1 MLLERGI
8 RAVVVACAVT
18 TCATTGCRRDAAETA
33 PPAARALPETIV
45 LEARSVPKTLSY
57 VGTII
62 APRDAII
69 ASTRGGR
76 VDAYAYEVGQSV
88 ESGALLVK
96 LGAAELAFASQAA
109 AASATQAAA
118 RIGGAKDPANLP
130 GAQAAKSSYEIA
142 VDAARRAEK
151 LHAQGSLS
159 EQELTRARANE
170 ASAKAQ
176 YDGAL
181 AEAQA
186 EFGRLKELMATA
198 GQAQAA
204 LGDKAIRAPFAGVV
218 LERFVE
224 VGQIAAPNAPLV
236 RVIDP
241 TELRIRFDVPQFDA
255 DKVALGR
262 KVTILVDGAMRSA
275 NVVRSTPGLVGESNA
290 RLVEASIDAA
300 AEAGDAGAPSLLPGA
315 RYTAWLEI
323 GGSEELVDVPLSSTT
338 STAGLLRAWVVDEG
352 RLSERLLSV
361 ARFEGDRVLVRGG
374 LKGGER
380 LVKTPQPDFRLGEA
394 VAAKTGEAK

>member
-18 TCATTGCRRDAAETA
+18 TCATTGCKRDAAGTA

-57 VGTII
+57 VGTIV

-76 VDAYAYEVGQSV
+76 VDAYAYEVGQTV

-96 LGAAELAFASQAA
+96 LGATELAFASQAA

-130 GAQAAKSSYEIA
+130 SAQAAKSSYEIA

-181 AEAQA
+181 ADAQA

-275 NVVRSTPGLVGESNA
+275 SVVRSTPGLVGEANA
-290 RLVEASIDAA
+290 RLVEATIDAG
-300 AEAGDAGAPSLLPGA
+300 EAGDAGAALLPGA
-315 RYTAWLEI
+315 RYTAWLEV
-323 GGSEELVDVPLSSTT
+323 GVREELVDVPLSSTT

-380 LVKTPQPDFRLGEA
+380 LVKSPQPDFRLGEA
-394 VAAKTGEAK
+394 VAAKPGETK